1 MNLNKEY
8 HVAGFD
14 KTTNSL
20 WVEYEST
27 VKEGAVEHFNTR
39 KEKYPDEQ
47 WRLISKTI
55 SFEVLE
61 EHNKN

>member
-14 KTTNSL
+14 KTTNSW

-39 KEKYPDEQ
+39 KEKYSDEQ